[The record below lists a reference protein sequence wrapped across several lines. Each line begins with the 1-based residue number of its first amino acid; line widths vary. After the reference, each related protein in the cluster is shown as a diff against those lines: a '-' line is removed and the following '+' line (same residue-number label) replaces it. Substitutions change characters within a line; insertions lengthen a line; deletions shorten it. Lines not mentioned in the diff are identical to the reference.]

1 LLAFIFVYFQAGF
14 LPLVWGHAI
23 SQSYGAEPF
32 CFVNVIALQEAA
44 EWLFDMAGCLGV
56 FVC

>member
-1 LLAFIFVYFQAGF
+1 LSISRPGF
-14 LPLVWGHAI
+14 TACLGHAI